1 MLKGVDTITIV
12 WYIILKK
19 GKKKER
25 EVIVMTMRVTY
36 TDVNKNIHVKTINQ
50 KQFRFLVASVVS
62 IKGNIEKVE
71 QIA

>member
-1 MLKGVDTITIV
+1 
-12 WYIILKK
+12 
-19 GKKKER
+19 
-25 EVIVMTMRVTY
+25 MTMRVTY
-36 TDVNKNIHVKTINQ
+36 TDVNKNVHIKVINQ